1 VENVVVAREEAKKSL
16 DFFCKV
22 FDVLKVHV

>member
-16 DFFCKV
+16 RIFCKV